1 MTQNRTLITGA
12 NGFVGTALAACLTQ
26 QGQPVSRLVRV
37 PSIGEPASFAWNPA
51 RGELDRACFEGVDQV
66 VHLAG
71 DNIASGR
78 WTAEKR
84 ARILDS
90 RTGPTRLL
98 CEAMAQRSSPP
109 RVLVSASAVGYYGD
123 RGQEL
128 LNEDSTRGAGFL
140 SDVCQAWE
148 LATEPARRAGIRC
161 VLLRIGMVLSNRG
174 GALPRMVLAFRW
186 GLGGRIGSGRQF
198 ISWITLADLL
208 AAIQHC
214 FAHQNLSGPVNAVAP
229 SPVTNAEF
237 TAELGRTL
245 HRPTL
250 FPLPAGLAKLLLGDM
265 AEAVLLSSA
274 QALPARLLQ
283 SGFVFDS
290 PTLPRALGSI
300 LVGSR

>member
-12 NGFVGTALAACLTQ
+12 NGFVGTALQGYLAQ
-26 QGQPVSRLVRV
+26 QGREVSRLVRV
-37 PSIGEPASFAWNPA
+37 PSPGDRSSFAWDDA
-51 RGELDRACFEGVDQV
+51 RGELDRACFEDVSQV

-78 WTAEKR
+78 WTPGKR

-98 CEAMAQRSSPP
+98 CEAMSRLPSPP

-123 RGQEL
+123 RGAEL
-128 LNEDSTRGAGFL
+128 LDEDSTRGSGFL

-148 LATEPARRAGIRC
+148 LATEPARKAGIRC
-161 VLLRIGMVLSNRG
+161 VLLRIGMVLSDRG
-174 GALPRMVLAFRW
+174 GALPRMVRAFRW

-198 ISWITLADLL
+198 MSWITLADLL

-214 FAHQNLSGPVNAVAP
+214 FTHQDVSGPVNAVAP
-229 SPVTNAEF
+229 GPVTNAEF

-250 FPLPAGLAKLLLGDM
+250 FPLPAALAKLLLGEM
-265 AEAVLLSSA
+265 AEAILLSSA
-274 QALPARLLQ
+274 RAHPARLLR
-283 SGFVFDS
+283 SGFVFQS
-290 PTLPRALGSI
+290 PTLPQALGRI
-300 LVGSR
+300 LAGSR